1 VTYILFVIIFFVAN
15 STLKFKFLRIAIF
28 LVNFDDFGRVKWRF
42 HKNCNLEKLRFLGK
56 SRDDFS
62 FLENNKKL
70 QILFSEVFC
79 A

>member
-1 VTYILFVIIFFVAN
+1 VEISQKLQ
-15 STLKFKFLRIAIF
+15 
-28 LVNFDDFGRVKWRF
+28 FGKVKV
-42 HKNCNLEKLRFLGK
+42 LGK